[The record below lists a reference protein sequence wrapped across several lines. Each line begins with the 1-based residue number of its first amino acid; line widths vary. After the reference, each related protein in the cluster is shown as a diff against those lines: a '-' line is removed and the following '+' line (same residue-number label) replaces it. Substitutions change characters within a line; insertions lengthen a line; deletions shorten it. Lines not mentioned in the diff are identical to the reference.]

1 MKVTRGALAWHE
13 DCTTCYAY
21 EDMRGAEEYVV
32 PASLADMLYE
42 WPNLVSVI
50 RDDYRDVEHAWFFP
64 YGLYGLGE
72 DSGMF
77 MYATNRPNL

>member
-1 MKVTRGALAWHE
+1 MVRDLAVGDATHQWANMMNYY
-13 DCTTCYAY
+13 TNSRYADEKY
-21 EDMRGAEEYVV
+21 
-32 PASLADMLYE
+32 
-42 WPNLVSVI
+42 
-50 RDDYRDVEHAWFFP
+50 AWFFP

>member
-1 MKVTRGALAWHE
+1 VSTILKVT
-13 DCTTCYAY
+13 
-21 EDMRGAEEYVV
+21 RGAEEYVV